1 MTKNMK
7 MALTALALVAALSAC
22 GRKGDLEPPPG
33 MSPAA
38 IAKQNQTEA
47 KAKQQNCVMLNEDGS
62 TYSAPTPIDANG
74 TGGAQTGNP
83 NLMKTEEN
91 EAPGCK

>member
-1 MTKNMK
+1 MTRNIK

-38 IAKQNQTEA
+38 VAAQEKAEA
-47 KAKQQNCVMLNEDGS
+47 DAQKQNCVTLNADGT
-62 TYSAPTPIDANG
+62 TYSAPVPIDANG
-74 TGGAQTGNP
+74 TGGAQSGNP
-83 NLMKTEEN
+83 NLMKNTETP
-91 EAPGCK
+91 ACK